1 MTRAMSATERAYTDT
16 REKILDGHH
25 AGGEVITEGQVS
37 AALGISRTPVREAF
51 LRLQSEG
58 LLELYPKRGAVVVP
72 LSDDEV
78 ASVMETRELIE
89 TFAATKV
96 LTEFDEPPRA
106 LVDRMWELVGEQQR
120 HLHNGSIAAFHE
132 ADTQFHLVMVE
143 ACQNGFLVD
152 LLRSLRDRQRRL
164 ASRQTR
170 AATHERME
178 AAYKEHVALVET
190 IAKGDLDDSLSS
202 LRSHLRRA
210 RGALLQH

>member
-1 MTRAMSATERAYTDT
+1 MSRAMSATERAYTDT

-78 ASVMETRELIE
+78 ASVMEARELIE

-96 LTEFDEPPRA
+96 LTEFAEPPRA

-120 HLHNGSIAAFHE
+120 QLHAGSVTGFHE

-143 ACQNGFLVD
+143 ACQNAFLAD

-164 ASRQTR
+164 SSRVSR

-178 AAYKEHVALVET
+178 LAYREHVALVET
-190 IAKGDLDDSLSS
+190 IAGGDLDDSLAA
-202 LRSHLRRA
+202 LRSHLRKA
-210 RGALLQH
+210 RQALLQR

>member
-1 MTRAMSATERAYTDT
+1 MSKTISATERAYTAT

-78 ASVMETRELIE
+78 VSVMEARELIE

-96 LTEFDEPPRA
+96 LTEFAEPPRELIDA
-106 LVDRMWELVGEQQR
+106 MWELVAEQQR
-120 HLHNGSIAAFHE
+120 QLHNGSLAGFHE
-132 ADTQFHLVMVE
+132 ADTQFHLVMVD
-143 ACQNGFLVD
+143 ACHNAFLGD
-152 LLRSLRDRQRRL
+152 LMRSLRDRQRRV
-164 ASRQTR
+164 AARVPR
-170 AATHERME
+170 AAAHERMQ

-190 IAKGDLDDSLSS
+190 IAGGDLDDSLAS
-202 LRSHLRRA
+202 LRAHLRRA
-210 RGALLQH
+210 RGALLRP

>member
-1 MTRAMSATERAYTDT
+1 MSRAMSATERAYTDT

-37 AALGISRTPVREAF
+37 ATLGISRTPVREAF

-72 LSDDEV
+72 LSDEEV
-78 ASVMETRELIE
+78 ASVMEARELIE

-96 LTEFDEPPRA
+96 LTEFAEPPRA
-106 LVDRMWELVGEQQR
+106 MIDRMWELVAEQQR
-120 HLHNGSIAAFHE
+120 HLHTGSLPAFHE

-143 ACQNGFLVD
+143 ACQNPFLED

-164 ASRQTR
+164 TSRQPRSTCFD
-170 AATHERME
+170 RMD

-190 IAKGDLDDSLSS
+190 ISGGDLDDSLAALRTHLRKARSS
-202 LRSHLRRA
+202 L
-210 RGALLQH
+210 LQR

>member
-1 MTRAMSATERAYTDT
+1 MRAMSATERAYTDT

-37 AALGISRTPVREAF
+37 TALGISRTPVREAF

-78 ASVMETRELIE
+78 TSVMEARELIE
-89 TFAATKV
+89 AFAATKV
-96 LTEFDEPPRA
+96 LTEFAEPPRA
-106 LVDRMWELVGEQQR
+106 LVERMWELVGEQQR
-120 HLHNGSIAAFHE
+120 HLHSGSITEFHE

-143 ACQNGFLVD
+143 ACQNAFLVD

-164 ASRQTR
+164 SSRVSR
-170 AATHERME
+170 AATQDRME
-178 AAYKEHVALVET
+178 IAYREHVALVET
-190 IAKGDLDDSLSS
+190 IAGGDLDDSLAA
-202 LRSHLRRA
+202 LRAHLRKSRQ
-210 RGALLQH
+210 ALLQQR